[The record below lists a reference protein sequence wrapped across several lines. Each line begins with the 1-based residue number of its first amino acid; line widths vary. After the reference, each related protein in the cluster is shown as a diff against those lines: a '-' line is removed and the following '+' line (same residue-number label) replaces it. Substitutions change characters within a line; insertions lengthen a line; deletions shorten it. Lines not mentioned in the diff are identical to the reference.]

1 MTVSRSN
8 AFEGFGCSHKRNEIY
23 TGTIT
28 VNGVEFQVLLDSGSS
43 DTWLDP
49 STLGGA
55 TPPGLIEKGA
65 TYVYVR
71 ALPFSV
77 ALDLMAFRNC

>member
-1 MTVSRSN
+1 M
-8 AFEGFGCSHKRNEIY
+8 
-23 TGTIT
+23 
-28 VNGVEFQVLLDSGSS
+28 EFQVLLDSGSS

-55 TPPGLIEKGA
+55 TPPGLIETGA
-65 TYVYVR
+65 NISTTYVYVR

-77 ALDLMAFRNC
+77 ALDLIAFRNC